1 MSNKNSI
8 EIERKFLISGFPKV
22 DFDEVGIVQT
32 IYLDI
37 KYDSN
42 GNIIQEI
49 RVRRWFEGGK
59 GYRPDALTFKSGG
72 TLTDNV
78 LTRVEI
84 ETDLTDKTLFNE
96 CLKKLDYKP
105 IVKDY
110 RGLHNNGY
118 LIEFNLV
125 DGGTYG
131 AFYYAEVEFDSEEE
145 ANSYVWPF
153 PEVFIEEVT
162 NKPEYKMANYWKRTR
177 E

>member
-42 GNIIQEI
+42 GNIKQEI
-49 RVRRWFEGGK
+49 RIRRWFDSGK
-59 GYRPDALTFKSGG
+59 GYQPDAMTFKSGG
-72 TLTDNV
+72 TLTR
-78 LTRVEI
+78 TEI
-84 ETDLTDKTLFNE
+84 ETNVTDKTWYDY
-96 CLKKLDYKP
+96 LKKLGYKP

-110 RGLHNNGY
+110 RILYNNGY

-125 DGGTYG
+125 DGGTDT

-145 ANSYVWPF
+145 ANNYVWPF
-153 PEVFIEEVT
+153 PEVFIEDVT
-162 NKPEYKMANYWKRTR
+162 DKPEYKMANYWKRTR

>member
-8 EIERKFLISGFPKV
+8 EIERKFLISGFPRV

-42 GNIIQEI
+42 RNIAQEI
-49 RVRRWFEGGK
+49 RVRRWFESGK
-59 GYRPDALTFKSGG
+59 GYRPDAITIKSGG
-72 TLTDNV
+72 TLT
-78 LTRVEI
+78 RMEI
-84 ETDLTDKTLFNE
+84 ETNLTDKTLFDE

-105 IVKDY
+105 VVKDY
-110 RGLHNNGY
+110 RGLYNNGY

-125 DGGTYG
+125 DGGSDT
-131 AFYYAEVEFDSEEE
+131 AFCYAEVEFDSEEE

-153 PEVFIEEVT
+153 PEVFIKEVT

-177 E
+177 G

>member
-1 MSNKNSI
+1 MSNNNSI

-22 DFDEVGIVQT
+22 DFDEAGIVLT

-37 KYDSN
+37 KYDSD
-42 GNIIQEI
+42 GKITQEI
-49 RVRRWFEGGK
+49 RVRRWFECGK
-59 GYRPDALTFKSGG
+59 GYRPDAITIKSGG
-72 TLTDNV
+72 TLMRTE
-78 LTRVEI
+78 VESN
-84 ETDLTDKTLFNE
+84 LTDISLFNE
-96 CLKKLDYKP
+96 CLKKLHYKP

-110 RGLHNNGY
+110 RGLYNNGY

-125 DGGTYG
+125 DGGTDT

-177 E
+177 G

>member
-22 DFDEVGIVQT
+22 DFDEAGIVLT

-37 KYDSN
+37 KYDSD
-42 GNIIQEI
+42 GKITQEI
-49 RVRRWFEGGK
+49 RVRRWFECGK
-59 GYRPDALTFKSGG
+59 GYRPDAITIKSGG
-72 TLTDNV
+72 TLVRT
-78 LTRVEI
+78 EI
-84 ETDLTDKTLFNE
+84 ESNLTDIFLFNE
-96 CLKKLDYKP
+96 CLKKLHCKP

-110 RGLHNNGY
+110 RGLYNNGC

-125 DGGTYG
+125 DGGTDT
-131 AFYYAEVEFDSEEE
+131 AFYYAEVEFNSEEE
-145 ANSYVWPF
+145 ANSFVWPF

-177 E
+177 K

>member
-22 DFDEVGIVQT
+22 NFDEVGIVQT

-37 KYDSN
+37 KYDSD
-42 GNIIQEI
+42 GNITQEI
-49 RVRRWFEGGK
+49 RVRRWFESGK
-59 GYRPDALTFKSGG
+59 GYRPDAITIKSDG
-72 TLTDNV
+72 TLSRT
-78 LTRVEI
+78 EI
-84 ETDLTDKTLFNE
+84 ESNLTNNSLFNE
-96 CLKKLDYKP
+96 CLNKFNCRP
-105 IVKDY
+105 VVKDY
-110 RGLHNNGY
+110 KGFYNNGC

-125 DGGTYG
+125 DGGTDTT
-131 AFYYAEVEFDSEEE
+131 FYYAEVEFNSEEE
-145 ANSYVWPF
+145 AHGFVWPF

>member
-1 MSNKNSI
+1 MSNNNST

-22 DFDEVGIVQT
+22 DFDEVGIVKT
-32 IYLDI
+32 IYINI
-37 KYDSN
+37 KYNSD
-42 GNIIQEI
+42 GKILQEI
-49 RVRRWFEGGK
+49 RIRRWFESGK

-72 TLTDNV
+72 TLTR
-78 LTRVEI
+78 TEI
-84 ETDLTDKTLFNE
+84 ETNLTDNSLFDCFNE
-96 CLKKLDYKP
+96 LGYNP

-110 RGLHNNGY
+110 RGLYNNGY

-125 DGGTYG
+125 DGGTDT

-153 PEVFIEEVT
+153 PEVFIEDVT

-177 E
+177 R